1 MFDTATRKLSRLK
14 NKFFSG
20 IFYLVGILLVLTCA
34 GIICYQ
40 SFIYLYQG
48 GWVSLPLRSLLK
60 YTPYQFYSWVL
71 DPTAWLGLHKVVYW
85 TLNIPLSFSCFFIG
99 YLFIKISDFMALFS
113 DDWSIKNKMHRKV
126 FLIITLPGLLTGSI
140 VMPAFGQ

>member
-40 SFIYLYQG
+40 SFIYFYQG

-113 DDWSIKNKMHRKV
+113 DD
-126 FLIITLPGLLTGSI
+126 
-140 VMPAFGQ
+140 